1 MTASAST
8 DRVTIALTGRAEVAK
23 DKIKAHFT
31 ETEGLNLMRLGL
43 AYAIRCELPTLLE
56 PSHGRPGDGQTV
68 NVGSF
73 DPNGEIRELMR
84 ALYPATQDPFGLVQV
99 LMSRGL
105 IQLDEDIM
113 AGRVTTLADA
123 MYGAVATKNA

>member
-1 MTASAST
+1 VTTAPPL

-23 DKIKAHFT
+23 DRIKTHFT
-31 ETEGLNLMRLGL
+31 DVEGLSLMRLGL
-43 AYAIRCELPTLLE
+43 AYALRCGLPAD
-56 PSHGRPGDGQTV
+56 PDPAIGRPGDGQTV

-73 DPNGEIRELMR
+73 DPNGEIRALIR
-84 ALYPATQDPFGLVQV
+84 ALYPEVRDAYGMVQI

-105 IQLDEDIM
+105 IRFDEDIT

-123 MYGAVATKNA
+123 MYGVEEA